1 MEAKHTAYELFE
13 KMYNVEDPMGNYPM
27 CFETAKKCALIAI
40 DETLELLKILEINN
54 SYFLEVK
61 EELKILKKTW

>member
-1 MEAKHTAYELFE
+1 MDAKHTAYELFE

-61 EELKILKKTW
+61 EELKTLKKTW

>member
-13 KMYNVEDPMGNYPM
+13 KMYNVEDPMRNYPM
-27 CFETAKKCALIAI
+27 CFETAKKCALISI
-40 DETLELLKILEINN
+40 NETLELLKILEINN

>member
-1 MEAKHTAYELFE
+1 MKAKHTAYELFE

-27 CFETAKKCALIAI
+27 CFETAKKCALISI

>member
-1 MEAKHTAYELFE
+1 
-13 KMYNVEDPMGNYPM
+13 MYNVEDPMGNYPM